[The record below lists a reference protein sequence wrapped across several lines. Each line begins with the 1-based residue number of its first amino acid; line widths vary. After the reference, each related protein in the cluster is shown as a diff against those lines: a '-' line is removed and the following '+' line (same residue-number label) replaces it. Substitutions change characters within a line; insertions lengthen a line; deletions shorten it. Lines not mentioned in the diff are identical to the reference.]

1 MKPAMSVSAEMPL
14 GLLNLTKTGS
24 SRARNLSRWEIAIRR
39 RPMPICSGFR
49 RAPWLTAM
57 KVAVSHVPTSHGN
70 RMEHFRLR
78 ATDRDCALRSSA
90 RRPERPSSVC
100 KHWPYEG
107 KFRSGPSVGTFRFGP
122 APRVLDEIKD
132 TADSAITD
140 SGDRFAIKHQF
151 FGHGRHDRRWG
162 CNEDD
167 TAACDDGQSW
177 TRSDHFRLPSGRL
190 PFGNTL
196 VHANRIKDEI
206 DDGSSEVVNPSESAD
221 PNALRWAIVRT
232 RLQKADFSE
241 DSPGARLALD
251 GRSFA
256 IGDRSVVWTARHDM
270 GTADS
275 HSCLR
280 FRSNGGMAHEKTR
293 VLGSEG
299 VSSAWKRPTDMMLNP
314 PRSGSARLALP
325 TGKLPATLQTGK
337 NP

>member
-1 MKPAMSVSAEMPL
+1 M
-14 GLLNLTKTGS
+14 
-24 SRARNLSRWEIAIRR
+24 
-39 RPMPICSGFR
+39 
-49 RAPWLTAM
+49 
-57 KVAVSHVPTSHGN
+57 
-70 RMEHFRLR
+70 
-78 ATDRDCALRSSA
+78 
-90 RRPERPSSVC
+90 C

-107 KFRSGPSVGTFRFGP
+107 KFRPAPSVGRIRFDP
-122 APRVLDEIKD
+122 APRILDEIND
-132 TADSAITD
+132 NADSMIAFND
-140 SGDRFAIKHQF
+140 DHFAIKQRF
-151 FGHGRHDRRWG
+151 LGHGHRDRQWG
-162 CNEDD
+162 YNNDD
-167 TAACDDGQSW
+167 IAACADRQLTDDLGHEAITAA
-177 TRSDHFRLPSGRL
+177 DHLNGSPA
-190 PFGNTL
+190 GNAI
-196 VHANRIKDEI
+196 VHADRIWNEVE
-206 DDGSSEVVNPSESAD
+206 DGSCVVVNPSESAD

-232 RLQKADFSE
+232 RLQNADFSE

-270 GTADS
+270 GTTDS

-325 TGKLPATLQTGK
+325 TGKLPANLQTGK